1 MARTERDAGLDPDA
15 IRKISFYWEVVRAQY
30 LAFESDL
37 KAGASEVYLHEMPG
51 GQFTNLKEQARALG
65 LEMRWHE
72 IAVAYREA
80 NNLFGDIVK
89 VTPSSKVVG
98 DQALM
103 MVAQGLTPQ
112 DMLDP
117 EREVAF
123 PGSVAE
129 MLRGDLGQPPGGWP
143 EALHC
148 KVLKSET
155 PITVRPASLLDAAD
169 LPALRAKAAKK
180 CGRALD
186 EEEFAAYLMYPKV
199 FADFSATNRKYG
211 PVSVLPTPVF
221 FYGMKAGEEI
231 SLEIEDGKVLVVQL
245 TAIGDTRDDGQVE
258 LFFEL
263 NGQPRII
270 TVPNRAAAPT
280 IKIRRKAEDRNDNHV
295 AAPMPGLVST
305 VSIQPGQSVKAG
317 DMLMTLEAM
326 KMETVLY
333 ASRDGIIA
341 NILVGAGVQVDSK
354 DLLIEMK

>member
-1 MARTERDAGLDPDA
+1 M
-15 IRKISFYWEVVRAQY
+15 
-30 LAFESDL
+30 
-37 KAGASEVYLHEMPG
+37 
-51 GQFTNLKEQARALG
+51 
-65 LEMRWHE
+65 
-72 IAVAYREA
+72 
-80 NNLFGDIVK
+80 K
-89 VTPSSKVVG
+89 VTPSSKVAG
-98 DQALM
+98 DLALM

-112 DMLDP
+112 DVLDL

-143 EALHC
+143 EALQR
-148 KVLKSET
+148 KVLKGET

-169 LPALRAKAAKK
+169 LPALRAKATKH
-180 CGRALD
+180 CGRILD

-199 FADFSATNRKYG
+199 FADFSATNRKYR

-231 SLEIEDGKVLVVQL
+231 SLEIEDGKTLVVQL
-245 TAIGDTRDDGQVE
+245 TAIGDIRDDGQVE

-263 NGQPRII
+263 NGQPRVI
-270 TVPNRAAAPT
+270 TVPNRAAAST
-280 IKIRRKAEDRNDNHV
+280 IKTRRKAEDGNDNHI

-305 VSIQPGQSVKAG
+305 VSIRPGQSVKTG

-333 ASRDGIIA
+333 ASRDGTVA
-341 NILVGAGVQVDSK
+341 SILIGAGVQVDSK